1 MSAVSGVREYRE
13 MGDSWPKAIR
23 SYIDLWA
30 RVGWVVIRLGR
41 AISKAGEKIVPG
53 GC

>member
-1 MSAVSGVREYRE
+1 MSALSVVKEYRG

-30 RVGWVVIRLGR
+30 RVGWVVIDLGR
-41 AISKAGEKIVPG
+41 TISKAGEKIVPG
-53 GC
+53 GV

>member
-1 MSAVSGVREYRE
+1 MSAIGVVKEYRG

-30 RVGWVVIRLGR
+30 RVGWVVIGLGE
-41 AISKAGEKIVPG
+41 AISKAGAKIVPG
-53 GC
+53 GV